1 VWSCRLSIFAGVTF
15 GIYGPL
21 LLFPSLNSAKTPEN
35 FKPQTVQLFN
45 SAQFCVSV
53 SFLQSRVIVL
63 TLVTSCCMFV
73 DACGG
78 CLCIDTR
85 LLGDSAETYTT
96 VWSHCSNDFYWLSPT
111 IIVQFVRFKESEA
124 LNSTPHRAV
133 QQTDRYSTPTGTAH
147 RTVQHTERY
156 STPTGK
162 THQAVQH
169 TDRYNSPKGT
179 AHRPVQHTERYNTP
193 TGTPPRRHTSH
204 TICIRLHQTHKTHQL
219 SSVLEL
225 TITLTHN
232 ICALY

>member
-1 VWSCRLSIFAGVTF
+1 MWSCRLSIFAGVTF

-156 STPTGK
+156 STPTGT
-162 THQAVQH
+162 THRTVQH
-169 TDRYNSPKGT
+169 TNRYT
-179 AHRPVQHTERYNTP
+179 TP
-193 TGTPPRRHTSH
+193 TTHITYHLYQTSPNPQN
-204 TICIRLHQTHKTHQL
+204 TSTVLCIRTHHNADTQHLRSVLDFTIPKTH
-219 SSVLEL
+219 
-225 TITLTHN
+225 ITYP
-232 ICALY
+232 LY